1 MPYLQFDYYVLNGAK
16 IKDSLPSAQSN
27 MSGYEIRAR
36 TDEHG
41 TEGGIIEN
49 EKSAEGAVR
58 RCSSNLMFLKISQN
72 SQKRACVGVS
82 FK

>member
-16 IKDSLPSAQSN
+16 INDSLPSAQFN

-41 TEGGIIEN
+41 AEGGIIEN
-49 EKSAEGAVR
+49 EKSAEGAVC
-58 RCSSNLMFLKISQN
+58 RCSSNLMFLKISQY

-82 FK
+82 F

>member
-16 IKDSLPSAQSN
+16 INDSLPSAQFN

-41 TEGGIIEN
+41 TEGGIIKN
-49 EKSAEGAVR
+49 EKTAEEAVR
-58 RCSSNLMFLKISQN
+58 RCSSNLMFLKISQYA
-72 SQKRACVGVS
+72 QKSACVGVS
-82 FK
+82 F

>member
-16 IKDSLPSAQSN
+16 INDSLPSAQFN

-41 TEGGIIEN
+41 ADGGIIEN

-58 RCSSNLMFLKISQN
+58 RCSSNLMFLKISQY

-82 FK
+82 F